1 MNKQLTMK
9 ETTMSFL
16 AMAAVTAVASAGDP
30 VPPPPPTIEVEEESA
45 VSGTLSLDY
54 NTHFISYGNDV
65 WDVGQDFGDDATF
78 NPSLELAW
86 QLTDSL
92 SAYVGTWWDVN
103 NNWTQSIGGDLQE
116 VDVWFGMAYDFGLVT
131 VSGTYQAWIYGGD
144 TEQVFDL
151 GIGFDTFLSPSL
163 TLHNRFEEGAS
174 GGRNGNVLVFGI
186 EQGLDLGCASLSFP
200 ANVGYFIDDEF
211 HGVGVTD
218 EGFGFT
224 SFGVTASVPLSF
236 IDDKFGAWDIHG
248 GLIYYI
254 TDEDVTGDA
263 DNNFLTGN
271 IGISC
276 AF

>member
-1 MNKQLTMK
+1 MNKQQTMK
-9 ETTMSFL
+9 ETSMTLL
-16 AMAAVTAVASAGDP
+16 AMAAATAVASAGDP
-30 VPPPPPTIEVEEESA
+30 IPPPPPTIEVEEESV

-65 WDVGQDFGDDATF
+65 WDVGDDFGEDGTF
-78 NPSLELAW
+78 NPSLEIAW
-86 QLTDSL
+86 QLTDGL

-103 NNWTQSIGGDLQE
+103 NNVTSSIGGDLQE

-151 GIGFDTFLSPSL
+151 GIGFDTVLSPSL

-174 GGRNGNVLVFGI
+174 GGANGNVLVFGI
-186 EQGLDLGCASLSFP
+186 EQGLDLGCVSLSFP

-211 HGVGVTD
+211 HSVGVTD

-224 SFGVTASVPLSF
+224 SFGVTASIPLTF

-254 TDEDVTGDA
+254 TDEDVTADE